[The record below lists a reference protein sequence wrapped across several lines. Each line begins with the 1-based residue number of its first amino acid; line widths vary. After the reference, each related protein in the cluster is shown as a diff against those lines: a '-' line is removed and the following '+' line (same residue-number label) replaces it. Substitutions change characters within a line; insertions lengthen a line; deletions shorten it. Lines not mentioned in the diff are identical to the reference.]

1 MSVRTLHSPLHGV
14 VVFDVFNAKAENVL
28 KAKMFESRVSASPKS
43 SAHLSMVECRPSS
56 SERPA
61 RRISSHGCRA
71 SCVYG
76 SERDGRGGD
85 QRAPIFVGID
95 RLLCLYS
102 LSLSLLVPIFL
113 CPSLYLSHY
122 LKRCINSK

>member
-102 LSLSLLVPIFL
+102 LSLSSRTYISVSV
-113 CPSLYLSHY
+113 SLSVSLSKKMY
-122 LKRCINSK
+122 KF

>member
-76 SERDGRGGD
+76 SERDGRGGTNVH
-85 QRAPIFVGID
+85 QSSLASID
-95 RLLCLYS
+95 S
-102 LSLSLLVPIFL
+102 FASTLSLSLLVPIFL

>member
-76 SERDGRGGD
+76 SERDGRGGGTNVH
-85 QRAPIFVGID
+85 QSSLASID
-95 RLLCLYS
+95 S
-102 LSLSLLVPIFL
+102 FASTLSLSLF
-113 CPSLYLSHY
+113 SYLYFCVRLSIC
-122 LKRCINSK
+122 LII

>member
-76 SERDGRGGD
+76 SERDGRGGGD
-85 QRAPIFVGID
+85 ANGNIWPGEICIIKWTGQRGSGGPT
-95 RLLCLYS
+95 
-102 LSLSLLVPIFL
+102 
-113 CPSLYLSHY
+113 
-122 LKRCINSK
+122 